1 MVWLVEKKIFYH
13 SVDLGIESVKIQIRV
28 KFEFDVKDGS
38 FISDSLSFE
47 TLYNRQILQKRYPN
61 AKIGFLEHEIEKTV
75 KQNIYGYLNACGY
88 LRPDTR

>member
-1 MVWLVEKKIFYH
+1 MVWLVEKKVFYH
-13 SVDLGIESVKIQIRV
+13 TVELGIERVKIPIRV

-61 AKIGFLEHEIEKTV
+61 AKIGFLENEIEKTV
-75 KQNIYGYLNACGY
+75 KRNIYEYLNACGY
-88 LRPDTR
+88 LRPDTC